1 MWWTMQSQLDRQ
13 EVSFRYKQFIDIKSD
28 TVIVL
33 TFITVIC
40 DVSLII
46 IYNFNEPAITDK
58 LKPCL

>member
-1 MWWTMQSQLDRQ
+1 MQSQLDRQ

>member
-1 MWWTMQSQLDRQ
+1 MQSQLDRQ

-46 IYNFNEPAITDK
+46 NYNFNEPAITDK